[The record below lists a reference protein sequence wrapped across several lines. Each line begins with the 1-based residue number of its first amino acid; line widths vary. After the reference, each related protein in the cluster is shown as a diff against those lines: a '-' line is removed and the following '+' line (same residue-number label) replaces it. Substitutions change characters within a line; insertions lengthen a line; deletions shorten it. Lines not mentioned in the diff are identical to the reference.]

1 MTLGV
6 QLFDAIRIWEEWQ
19 KAKPHVACL
28 QDSLGVEL
36 YTKTGT
42 MLKGGIQL
50 NVYRCA
56 RGSVSLE
63 SFHFHL
69 NRFIPGNV
77 SCPIYIVNSGG
88 HFQRFLVH
96 SVVND

>member
-1 MTLGV
+1 MADITAKIQQLLETFDNEQGRDTLGV

-56 RGSVSLE
+56 RGSTSLE
-63 SFHFHL
+63 SFNFHL
-69 NRFIPGNV
+69 NLP
-77 SCPIYIVNSGG
+77 S
-88 HFQRFLVH
+88 
-96 SVVND
+96 